1 MNGRPAV
8 PLQQKGLVFR
18 GDGLFLADDGRL
30 VITTY
35 VSGTEG
41 AVMDRATGC
50 YALLTA
56 RNGSARIGR
65 VLFLT
70 ACWRPLTIP
79 SASAYLL
86 LMATRNSIS
95 SPAAPSLKF
104 SRTNALL
111 AVAALAAI
119 SLGYFLLDQ
128 GSITA
133 APVLLVLGYV
143 VLLPLAIIV

>member
-1 MNGRPAV
+1 
-8 PLQQKGLVFR
+8 
-18 GDGLFLADDGRL
+18 
-30 VITTY
+30 
-35 VSGTEG
+35 
-41 AVMDRATGC
+41 
-50 YALLTA
+50 
-56 RNGSARIGR
+56 
-65 VLFLT
+65 
-70 ACWRPLTIP
+70 
-79 SASAYLL
+79 
-86 LMATRNSIS
+86 MATRNSTS

>member
-1 MNGRPAV
+1 MFSDSVVTLEGSREPTTMIV
-8 PLQQKGLVFR
+8 
-18 GDGLFLADDGRL
+18 DGKP
-30 VITTY
+30 V
-35 VSGTEG
+35 
-41 AVMDRATGC
+41 RAP
-50 YALLTA
+50 
-56 RNGSARIGR
+56 GSARIGR